1 MASAIYFWS
10 MQKITNPVG
19 DITLQVNDNE
29 SLHLWL
35 EDIEPGSRECTL
47 TVELLGENAEC
58 EIEGRAHTVG
68 SDRKIWKIHQQ
79 FRGQNQT
86 GNINVR
92 GVAEG
97 ESFLQVD
104 GAATLEKSSV
114 DATAE
119 ITERVI
125 LFDRAKS
132 RLLPV
137 LRVETDQVKGAG
149 HGASVAPVEYE
160 KILYLMARGI
170 AEADARVMLK
180 DGFLR

>member
-1 MASAIYFWS
+1 MK
-10 MQKITNPVG
+10 KIVNPVG
-19 DITLQVNDNE
+19 DMVIQVKADENLE
-29 SLHLWL
+29 LWL
-35 EDIEPGSRECTL
+35 EDLEPGSREYNL
-47 TVELLGENAEC
+47 TVELVGENAQC
-58 EIEGRAHTVG
+58 SVEGRSHTVG
-68 SDRKIWKIHQQ
+68 SDRKIWKIHQK
-79 FRGQNQT
+79 FKGKNQT

-104 GAATLEKSSV
+104 GAATLEHESEDS
-114 DATAE
+114 TAD

-125 LFDRAKS
+125 LFDKGRS

-137 LRVETDQVKGAG
+137 LRVETDKVKGAS

-160 KILYLMARGI
+160 KILYLMSRGVSRS
-170 AEADARVMLK
+170 DARVMLK